1 MSQEEAQSLLS
12 RLENAK
18 KQANM
23 IKESTQPTNN
33 PYGAHQMMSSE
44 PFSGGGVSAVHARL
58 ANQSVIGN
66 GMLAQKIFGI
76 DAQGNQDG
84 CCPKSGPCPA
94 VNPLVGPSCQRSC
107 QVTST
112 RNSVER
118 SYLQNNNA
126 KTNYPGLMN

>member
-23 IKESTQPTNN
+23 IKESTQPSNN
-33 PYGAHQMMSSE
+33 PYGVHQTMSHGT
-44 PFSGGGVSAVHARL
+44 FSGGVSATQARL
-58 ANQSVIGN
+58 ANQSVIGT

-76 DAQGNQDG
+76 DAQGNKDG
-84 CCPKSGPCPA
+84 CCPKSGPCPG
-94 VNPLVGPSCQRSC
+94 VSPLVGPTCQRSC

-118 SYLQNNNA
+118 SYLQNDNA